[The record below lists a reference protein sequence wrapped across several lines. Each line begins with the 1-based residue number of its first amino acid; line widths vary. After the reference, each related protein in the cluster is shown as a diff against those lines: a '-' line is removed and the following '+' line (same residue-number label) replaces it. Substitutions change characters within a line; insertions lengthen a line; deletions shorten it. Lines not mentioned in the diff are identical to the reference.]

1 MKINNRK
8 CNCYETF
15 KCVCPT
21 GLLYIGL
28 GALVMSAQVLEAKKL
43 DALEEVLSIEE
54 YGSADS
60 LSLSFSLYRLRTGW

>member
-1 MKINNRK
+1 
-8 CNCYETF
+8 
-15 KCVCPT
+15 
-21 GLLYIGL
+21 
-28 GALVMSAQVLEAKKL
+28 MSAQVLEAKKL